1 MPMILRR
8 WLFLLLVVAPP
19 SALALEGSNP
29 FADDLGYPWS
39 STLPFGVSGLYR
51 LTKPRGAVEYHRF
64 ETSDIRKSSVSKT
77 TASGYRDVLQA
88 STYAPVAK
96 ALTVGAEG
104 FVRRG
109 RTEVRF
115 TAEGLEDLNYRYERK
130 VRSTAAVFAYGVT
143 PAVVLGARYGAYY
156 LEDRAD
162 TTELGTFGTEENDKQ
177 SFRVL
182 EPSATWHGEKSE
194 VTVAHQPKVARRSG
208 ASSVSAPAVASLWYL
223 YKPRAPTT
231 LMAGVAYAWY
241 GAFEGGEVNAP
252 EFAVGQR
259 RWMEYGDVGLIL
271 RYKSPH
277 YAQKSDAQP
286 NNVDLVVIE
295 LVSHAQ
301 LFGDFELGVQVGYG
315 FGSGKGETEARKVSV
330 DTEQLDALVTLAR
343 RL

>member
-1 MPMILRR
+1 MILRR
-8 WLFLLLVVAPP
+8 WLLSLLAVAAPC
-19 SALALEGSNP
+19 AFAQEGTNP

-39 STLPFGVSGLYR
+39 SSLPYGVSGLYR
-51 LTKPRGAVEYHRF
+51 LTKPRGALDYHRF

-77 TASGYRDVLQA
+77 TASGHRDVVQV
-88 STYAPVAK
+88 SGYAPVTK
-96 ALTVGAEG
+96 ELTLGGEG
-104 FVRRG
+104 FLRRG
-109 RTEVRF
+109 KTEVRF
-115 TAEGLEDLNYRYERK
+115 TAEGLDDLNYRYERN

-143 PAVVLGARYGAYY
+143 PSIVLGARYGAYY

-162 TTELGTFGTEENDKQ
+162 TSELGLFGTEDNDKQ
-177 SFRVL
+177 NFRVL
-182 EPSATWHGEKSE
+182 EPSATWHGDKSE
-194 VTVAHQPKVARRSG
+194 VTVAHQPKVDRRLG
-208 ASSVSAPAVASLWYL
+208 TSSVTAPAVASLWYL

-241 GAFEGGEVNAP
+241 GAFADGEVNAP

-277 YAQKSDAQP
+277 YAQKADAQP
-286 NNVDLVVIE
+286 NNVDLTVIE

-315 FGSGKGETEARKVSV
+315 FGSGKGETEARKFSV
-330 DTEQLDALVTLAR
+330 DSEQLDALVTLAKG
-343 RL
+343 L